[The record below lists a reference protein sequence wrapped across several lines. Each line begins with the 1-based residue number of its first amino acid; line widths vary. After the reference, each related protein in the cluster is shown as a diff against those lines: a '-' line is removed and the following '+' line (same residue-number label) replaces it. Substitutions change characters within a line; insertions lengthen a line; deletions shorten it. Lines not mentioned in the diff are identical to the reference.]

1 MIGNKFDKVIKD
13 LTADESVDEEKED
26 TGVSGEDL
34 LAEQKRQEAMEKE
47 RKARQAKTEQDREE
61 ARQKI
66 RDKYNIKKKDEL
78 STLAHGKT
86 TTTTT
91 TTLNENQT
99 REVHQAS
106 NIENQDLTADESV
119 DEEKEDTGISGED
132 LLAEQKRQEAMEKER
147 KARQAKTE
155 QDREEA
161 RQKIRDKYNIKKK
174 DELSTLAHG
183 KTTTTTTTTLNEN
196 QTREVHQASNIEN
209 QVKPNEIY
217 LDNNHQS
224 ATHLQSLCAL
234 DEPVLSILYEIFGS
248 KWLSESVQRTL
259 QLKMALERQEIK
271 LEENVQKQPSRQP
284 SLSSNGTVESISSTM
299 ERDRVNN
306 FGAYKSSDNGDIRRI
321 IGTNRH

>member
-106 NIENQDLTADESV
+106 NIENQA
-119 DEEKEDTGISGED
+119 
-132 LLAEQKRQEAMEKER
+132 
-147 KARQAKTE
+147 
-155 QDREEA
+155 
-161 RQKIRDKYNIKKK
+161 
-174 DELSTLAHG
+174 
-183 KTTTTTTTTLNEN
+183 
-196 QTREVHQASNIEN
+196 
-209 QVKPNEIY
+209 
-217 LDNNHQS
+217 
-224 ATHLQSLCAL
+224 
-234 DEPVLSILYEIFGS
+234 
-248 KWLSESVQRTL
+248 
-259 QLKMALERQEIK
+259 
-271 LEENVQKQPSRQP
+271 
-284 SLSSNGTVESISSTM
+284 LSSNGTVESISSTM

>member
-1 MIGNKFDKVIKD
+1 MIGNKFDKVIK
-13 LTADESVDEEKED
+13 
-26 TGVSGEDL
+26 
-34 LAEQKRQEAMEKE
+34 
-47 RKARQAKTEQDREE
+47 
-61 ARQKI
+61 
-66 RDKYNIKKKDEL
+66 
-78 STLAHGKT
+78 
-86 TTTTT
+86 
-91 TTLNENQT
+91 
-99 REVHQAS
+99 
-106 NIENQDLTADESV
+106 DLTADESV

-209 QVKPNEIY
+209 QVKPNEIH
-217 LDNNHQS
+217 LDDNHQS
-224 ATHLQSLCAL
+224 ATHLQSLCAP
-234 DEPVLSILYEIFGS
+234 DEPALSILYEIFGS

-259 QLKMALERQEIK
+259 VYLA
-271 LEENVQKQPSRQP
+271 
-284 SLSSNGTVESISSTM
+284 LSSNGTVESISSTM